1 MSRISGRVLESLG
14 LVGCGLLLA
23 AVAYTGYA
31 AGARVVAQAA
41 TGATA
46 YGWLA
51 SPAADGSPDVR
62 AKILE
67 DLIAREVA
75 AQKARP

>member
-1 MSRISGRVLESLG
+1 MSRTSAKSFG
-14 LVGCGLLLA
+14 LVVAGVLLA
-23 AVAYTGYA
+23 LVAYVGYA
-31 AGARVVAQAA
+31 AGARTVARADA
-41 TGATA
+41 GATA

-51 SPAADGSPDVR
+51 SPAADGGQANR
-62 AKILE
+62 AKVLE